1 MNHEGGK
8 LWRRWKGR
16 VELLPSKL
24 FQILM
29 PYQVQEVRTPYWRL
43 KLARTRKE
51 ETAAATPQH
60 RDAPAEA
67 PRQGGW
73 GADD

>member
-1 MNHEGGK
+1 MKVASFEDDRKH
-8 LWRRWKGR
+8 RF
-16 VELLPSKL
+16 ELLAVYKL
-24 FQILM
+24 FQILL

-43 KLARTRKE
+43 KLARARKE

-67 PRQGGW
+67 PRHSGW